1 MSVDRDTVQRV
12 ARLAR
17 VGVADDRQ
25 QELAN
30 ELSQILSWIEQLN
43 EVKALDYGLA
53 ATAVD
58 AAIPK
63 REDRVTVSDGR
74 SDILRNAPSSQDG
87 FFIVPKVVD

>member
-43 EVKALDYGLA
+43 EVKAVDSGPA

-63 REDRVTVSDGR
+63 REDRVTESDGR